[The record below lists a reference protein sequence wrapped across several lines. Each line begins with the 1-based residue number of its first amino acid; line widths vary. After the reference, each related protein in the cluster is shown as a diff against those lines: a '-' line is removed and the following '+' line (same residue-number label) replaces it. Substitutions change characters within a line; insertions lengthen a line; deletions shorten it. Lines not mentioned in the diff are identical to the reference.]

1 MSNKDPKDATG
12 RPIEDAE
19 LVEQSDPGT
28 APPEDPAA
36 RDTPNNSKFQV
47 ILPFLAGGVLAGGLG
62 FGAAVLPAYLNPSD
76 PLAPIVSAQDTL
88 AKQLAEQETQIK
100 QIEAKPAPKDH
111 SATLIAMTEAIDA
124 LRRDIDQRQTKI
136 ETQLQALT
144 LRLEEVE
151 KQPLAQSVSPQA
163 IKAYESELAQL
174 RSNLAQVVQSA
185 SAQIEQTKAKAEELQ
200 MTTDAST
207 RTGTITAALNAI
219 RAAAKN
225 GAGYEAALS
234 DLISA
239 TEIDLP
245 EALQAHAKNGV
256 AQLGGLQDRFLPA
269 ARAALKD
276 TSGRGASDGGEPP
289 ARLFESPIWRPVFRA
304 AAGQFSRGCAV
315 ARASGRDQGR
325 SHCGSFRTLCPAATG
340 PRSPARLDRRCTK
353 PRGCASRT
361 FRIVQRPKRQ
371 LRKIEC
377 FGPSLKS

>member
-1 MSNKDPKDATG
+1 VSNKDPKDATG

-100 QIEAKPAPKDH
+100 QIQAKPAPKDH
-111 SATLIAMTEAIDA
+111 SATVIAMTEAIDE

-163 IKAYESELAQL
+163 IKAYESELAKL
-174 RSNLAQVVQSA
+174 RSDLAEVVQSA

-200 MTTDAST
+200 MTTDART

-219 RAAAKN
+219 RAAAEN

-245 EALQAHAKNGV
+245 EALQAHAKMAWLNWEVCKIG
-256 AQLGGLQDRFLPA
+256 F
-269 ARAALKD
+269 
-276 TSGRGASDGGEPP
+276 
-289 ARLFESPIWRPVFRA
+289 RP
-304 AAGQFSRGCAV
+304 
-315 ARASGRDQGR
+315 
-325 SHCGSFRTLCPAATG
+325 
-340 PRSPARLDRRCTK
+340 
-353 PRGCASRT
+353 PRG
-361 FRIVQRPKRQ
+361 P
-371 LRKIEC
+371 L
-377 FGPSLKS
+377 